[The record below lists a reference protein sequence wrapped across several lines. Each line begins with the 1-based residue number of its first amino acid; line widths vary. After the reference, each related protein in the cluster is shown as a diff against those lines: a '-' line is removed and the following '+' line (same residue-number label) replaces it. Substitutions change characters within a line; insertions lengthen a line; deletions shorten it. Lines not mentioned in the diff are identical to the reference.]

1 MVRPSAQLRPPATP
15 SGTLGPIC
23 ATVADSE
30 CPDGIPG
37 ALFLALASS
46 ETVGVAVCDRDFR
59 YLAWN
64 RFMERMTGLA
74 APSVLGRNALEIH
87 PHLRDERLEPVLRRV
102 LGGESVCLP
111 DRRYHVPGVRSGCI
125 WVQYVPHRAPDGSVA
140 GVIGLVHEVA
150 ARNAGEGANGP
161 RETPASARN
170 GGPIVAVRPA
180 AGTAASVAPRALRW
194 TRPARRPLRRV
205 HPSADVPAT
214 RAGAGPRDVLHDP
227 LTGLPNRRGFMRR
240 LAGVLESARRGCGE
254 FAILCLD
261 LDRFKVLN
269 DSLGHPAGDRLLAA
283 VAGRLRGCVGEA
295 DTVARLGADEFAV
308 LLPSAGVLDAVR
320 AAESIHRAL
329 AEPVVLEGFEVF
341 ASASIGIAPGPGM
354 GGAEALMRGADAAMY
369 RAKAAGPGGW
379 AVYEQGMQTRAL
391 ARLRLETDLRRA
403 LDEGRITVHYQPI
416 VHLGTGRITG
426 MEALARWRHPE
437 RGWVPPA
444 EFITCA
450 EETGL
455 IVRLGRHVLDT
466 ACAQLGA
473 WSAALPAARELS
485 VSVNV
490 SVRQLARAE
499 LADQVKRAL
508 ERGGVAPGRLR
519 LEITE
524 SVLMDAGGDAP
535 AVLGRLRSLGA
546 ATWMDDFGT
555 GFSSLSTLHR
565 LPMDGVKVDRS
576 FLAEDGAAARG
587 APVLAAIAGL
597 ARGLGLQTVAEGVET
612 PAQLARVRALGCDH
626 AQGYLIS
633 PALDADAM
641 LALLVQD
648 RRW

>member
-1 MVRPSAQLRPPATP
+1 M
-15 SGTLGPIC
+15 
-23 ATVADSE
+23 ADSE
-30 CPDGIPG
+30 CPDGIPD
-37 ALFLALASS
+37 ALFQALAMS

-64 RFMERMTGLA
+64 RFMERMTGLS

-111 DRRYHVPGVRSGCI
+111 DRRYHVPGVRSGWI
-125 WVQYVPHRAPDGSVA
+125 WVQYVPHRAADGSIA
-140 GVIGLVHEVA
+140 GVIGLVHEVPPRTA
-150 ARNAGEGANGP
+150 EERADVLREMADSAWNGGGRIVSAQLVIPVAEARVGP
-161 RETPASARN
+161 RE
-170 GGPIVAVRPA
+170 
-180 AGTAASVAPRALRW
+180 LRW
-194 TRPARRPLRRV
+194 SRPVRRPLRRV
-205 HPSADVPAT
+205 HPSGEDGAPP
-214 RAGAGPRDVLHDP
+214 RAAGERPRGALHDP
-227 LTGLPNRRGFMRR
+227 LTGLANRRGFMDR
-240 LAGVLESARRGCGE
+240 LEGELDRARRGDGE
-254 FAILCLD
+254 FAVLCLD
-261 LDRFKVLN
+261 LDRFKILN

-283 VAGRLRGCVGEA
+283 VAGRLRGCAGEA
-295 DTVARLGADEFAV
+295 GTVARLGGDEFAV
-308 LLPSAGVLDAVR
+308 LLPSVSVQAAVR
-320 AAESIHRAL
+320 ATESIHRAL
-329 AEPVVLEGFEVF
+329 TEPVVLEGYEVF
-341 ASASIGIAPGPGM
+341 ASASIGIAPGPGCA

-379 AVYEQGMQTRAL
+379 AVYEQGMHTRAL

-403 LDEGRITVHYQPI
+403 LDQGRISVHYQPI
-416 VHLGTGRITG
+416 VHLASGRITG

-444 EFITCA
+444 EFIACA

-455 IVRLGRHVLDT
+455 ILRLGRHVLDT

-473 WSAALPAARELS
+473 WSAVLPAAGELS

-490 SVRQLARAE
+490 SVRQFAQAE
-499 LADQVKRAL
+499 LADQVKMAL

-555 GFSSLSTLHR
+555 GFSSLSALHR

-576 FLAEDGAAARG
+576 FLAEDEARG

-612 PAQLARVRALGCDH
+612 PAQLDRVRALGCDH

-633 PALDADAM
+633 PALDAEAM
-641 LALLVQD
+641 LALLAQD